1 MSSVLIGQR
10 WSLKTAACGTER
22 SLFKVH
28 SIDEDGFVT
37 LVHVTSGRVFRTPRR
52 NLERGMRAAH
62 LVENPDGSV
71 VVRPLTRGR
80 PTTPTSR
87 ARHAVIMLE
96 GGATM
101 AHVKEYFR
109 VSEATVR
116 RWVKEVLADATQ
128 LPFQKEA
135 RKCT

>member
-22 SLFKVH
+22 SFFKVH

-52 NLERGMRAAH
+52 NLERGMRAAY

-80 PTTPTSR
+80 PTTPTTR
-87 ARHAVIMLE
+87 ARHAVEMLAQ
-96 GGATM
+96 GLSKAY
-101 AHVKEYFR
+101 VKEYFR
-109 VSEATVR
+109 VSHPTLQRWINEVR
-116 RWVKEVLADATQ
+116 AEVESQT
-128 LPFQKEA
+128 
-135 RKCT
+135 